1 MIYENI
7 VIGKPIVSEIDM
19 FALDEND
26 WERLEKE
33 KTLYTNERF
42 LPKVMV
48 EAGIVKSVNEVR
60 RNKKEFVRRLN
71 GLEYLEIKWGK
82 RKLFILVG
90 EKNL

>member
-60 RNKKEFVRRLN
+60 RNKKEFVRKLN
-71 GLEYLEIKWGK
+71 ELEYLEIKWGK